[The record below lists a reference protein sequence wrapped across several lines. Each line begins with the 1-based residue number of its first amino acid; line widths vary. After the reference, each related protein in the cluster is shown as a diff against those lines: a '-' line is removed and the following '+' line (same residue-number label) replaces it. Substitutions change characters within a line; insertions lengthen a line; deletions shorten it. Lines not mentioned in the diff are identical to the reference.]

1 MTGFAFLALL
11 HGGEFSWTRF
21 EVHISTLIGCV
32 LLWVAAYYHIIVRW
46 RPAGA
51 AKPASMQQVGFVGG
65 TVLLFLSL
73 NGPLH
78 DLSDNFL
85 FSAHM
90 VQHLIITLIVP
101 PLWLMGLPRGRS
113 AAAPEQHGAAQ
124 GAGADRA
131 RSSRY
136 AIYNVVFI
144 GWHFPSLYN
153 WALVNHNAH
162 ILQHVMF
169 ISAATLMWW
178 PVVDPVPE
186 LERLQTPV
194 RLLYM
199 AALGIPMSIVSAII
213 TFAEQV
219 LYPWYAAA
227 PRVFASLSAV
237 DDQQLGGVI
246 MWVPGMI
253 VFWIALTIVF
263 FRWSRASSGG
273 AARAGLQLMHWRRG
287 RISTAQ
293 AVTGMIA
300 RSGFL
305 VLGVI
310 YVTDLIV
317 RYPRAPLLGLAIVG
331 GGIFLHL
338 TVNIISNIRRSK
350 D

>member
-1 MTGFAFLALL
+1 MPGTLPTLALL

-21 EVHISTLIGCV
+21 EVHVSTLIGC

-46 RPAGA
+46 RPPGE
-51 AKPASMQQVGFVGG
+51 AKVAPVQQVSFVGG
-65 TVLLFLSL
+65 TLLLFLSL

-101 PLWLMGLPRGRS
+101 PLWLMGLPRWALRPLLRNGTVLLVARAVTGPI
-113 AAAPEQHGAAQ
+113 AA
-124 GAGADRA
+124 
-131 RSSRY
+131 Y
-136 AIYNVVFI
+136 AIYNLVFI
-144 GWHFPSLYN
+144 GWHFPALYN
-153 WALVNHNAH
+153 SALVNHNAH
-162 ILQHVMF
+162 ILQHMMF
-169 ISAATLMWW
+169 IGAATLMWW

-219 LYPWYAAA
+219 MYPWYDAA
-227 PRVFASLSAV
+227 PRVFAGLSAV

-263 FRWSRASSGG
+263 FRWSRSEEREERRAREALRQ
-273 AARAGLQLMHWRRG
+273 AA
-287 RISTAQ
+287 IT
-293 AVTGMIA
+293 
-300 RSGFL
+300 
-305 VLGVI
+305 
-310 YVTDLIV
+310 
-317 RYPRAPLLGLAIVG
+317 
-331 GGIFLHL
+331 
-338 TVNIISNIRRSK
+338 
-350 D
+350 